1 MKVVHS
7 SVSLLCVPSLCLLPV
22 SLLCASPLWLFSVPL
37 LCVISLCLFSVSLLC
52 VSSPCP
58 FSVPLLCVTS
68 LCLSSVSL
76 LCVTSLCHF
85 SVSLLCV
92 SPQDYSLHLESHYIP
107 ATSDTTAN
115 VDGKKTVVKRRKKY
129 FWVLRIS
136 LWIPWIPALRTVG
149 SLLKRERRWNA
160 ESIGVCVCRETQ
172 TNNS

>member
-52 VSSPCP
+52 AT
-58 FSVPLLCVTS
+58 PLCHF
-68 LCLSSVSL
+68 SVSL